1 MKEGMNKSMEYVLTT
16 ENLSKIYGAKK
27 AVDKV
32 NMHVKKGDIYGFI
45 GKNGAGKTTLMK
57 MVTGLAK
64 PTSGTIKLFGSQEL
78 VKQRERV
85 GSLIE
90 SPGFYGNMSAKGNME
105 YFRKLFG
112 IKEEEQSDKV
122 LEWVGLDSKDK
133 KKARNF
139 SLGMK
144 QRLGIAISLLASP
157 DFLILDEPIN
167 GLDPEGIKEI
177 RDLLLKLNKEQ
188 EITILISSH
197 ILGELSKI
205 ATTYGIIKNGCLIE
219 EFSSDELKERCKR
232 CIKVK
237 VNDTKKAANILETI
251 LGISEFEVL
260 EEQGIRIFSN
270 LDEIG
275 TINKILVEN
284 NLEVTELKMAGQD
297 LEGYFM
303 ELLGGE

>member
-1 MKEGMNKSMEYVLTT
+1 MEYVLTT
-16 ENLSKIYGAKK
+16 ENLTKIYGAKK
-27 AVDKV
+27 AVDKA

-45 GKNGAGKTTLMK
+45 GKNGAGKTTLMR

-64 PTSGTIKLFGSQEL
+64 PSGGSIRLFESDQL
-78 VKQRERV
+78 VKQRARV

-90 SPGFYGNMSAKGNME
+90 NPGIYGNLSAKGNIE

-112 IKEEEQSDKV
+112 IKEAEQTDKV
-122 LEWVGLDSKDK
+122 LSYVGLDSKDK

-144 QRLGIAISLLASP
+144 QRLGIAIALLANP

-205 ATTYGIIKNGCLIE
+205 ATTYGIIKNGTLVE
-219 EFSSDELKERCKR
+219 EFSREELKERCKR

-237 VNDTKKAANILETI
+237 VNDTKKAANILETV
-251 LGISEFEVL
+251 LGISEYEVL
-260 EEQGIRIFSN
+260 DGQEIRIFSN
-270 LDEIG
+270 LDESGI
-275 TINKILVEN
+275 INRNLVEN
-284 NLEVTELKMAGQD
+284 QLEVTELRMAGQD